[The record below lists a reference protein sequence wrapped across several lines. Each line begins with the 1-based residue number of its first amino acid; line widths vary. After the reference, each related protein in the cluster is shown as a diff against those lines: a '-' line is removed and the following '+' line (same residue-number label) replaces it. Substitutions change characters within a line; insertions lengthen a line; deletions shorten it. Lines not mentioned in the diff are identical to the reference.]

1 MADIVTSTILTILG
15 SGFGAGVMTFI
26 LNSLKADRDF
36 RRAKLEELYAG
47 VHGYMVDLPVI
58 SFRQRTGKPVTEE
71 EMEALNENVGRIDML
86 VNLYFPELLPVLKQ
100 FRAAERSLSEQDYR
114 SGQPGEEDVLVV
126 IEEGMKL
133 EAAVVSIARRNKMLY
148 VY

>member
-15 SGFGAGVMTFI
+15 SGFGASVMTFI
-26 LNSLKADRDF
+26 LNSLKADLDF

-100 FRAAERSLSEQDYR
+100 FRAAERSLSEQ
-114 SGQPGEEDVLVV
+114 EF
-126 IEEGMKL
+126 
-133 EAAVVSIARRNKMLY
+133 
-148 VY
+148 